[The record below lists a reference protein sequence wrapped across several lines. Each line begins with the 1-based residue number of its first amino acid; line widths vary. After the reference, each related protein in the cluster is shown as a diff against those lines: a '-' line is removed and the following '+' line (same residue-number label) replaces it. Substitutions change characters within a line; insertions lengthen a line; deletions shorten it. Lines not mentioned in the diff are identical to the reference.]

1 MLALRRGLTASDLS
15 WIKIVEMIIWD
26 VSYRAWLSSAA
37 VHVGIMDCCLLDG
50 TAIDS
55 PILLERELCGGL
67 VVWIEAGRAR

>member
-55 PILLERELCGGL
+55 PILLERGIMRRSCCLD
-67 VVWIEAGRAR
+67 